1 MPPLPFY
8 LTPIAYL
15 STYYS
20 ADLHIRRRFSSSP
33 FSSSPSSFLSSL
45 KRVDGGKGGQTLETK
60 LPATHDNLLWPF
72 AAIKRYTECRK
83 HNAREGFH
91 GCFSV
96 VAGSFRERRERNA
109 FMDHFEECIFRKFS
123 SFNATTHYPMIN
135 VASFMMGWN
144 GVYSSERCRVMP
156 AKVIF
161 LCASGLRICSCYFR
175 GDFGESK
182 LRNCNFRKRSR
193 SLMWK
198 MILKDWI

>member
-33 FSSSPSSFLSSL
+33 FSSSSSSFLSSL
-45 KRVDGGKGGQTLETK
+45 NASTVVRAARRWKRNCLQLMTTCYD
-60 LPATHDNLLWPF
+60 PS

-83 HNAREGFH
+83 HNARVGFR

-144 GVYSSERCRVMP
+144 GVHSSEWCRAMP

-198 MILKDWI
+198 MVLKDWI